1 MVFVA
6 AYLFSLQTLL
16 SISCSA
22 LRVVC
27 GALPG
32 IFHGSLYMFQIS
44 HQKELWESPVPGTD
58 KRAWVLCQPSGSKI
72 VSGNSVRLAREKK
85 EQGRSLLEK

>member
-1 MVFVA
+1 M
-6 AYLFSLQTLL
+6 
-16 SISCSA
+16 
-22 LRVVC
+22 VC

-58 KRAWVLCQPSGSKI
+58 KQAGVLCQPSGSKI